1 MTEATLGIL
10 EKNRKGFFLMVEGS
24 QVDWADHANDIQ
36 GQLAETLAF
45 DASVEVV
52 LDWVNAH
59 PRRRLQTLVV
69 VVPDHET
76 GGLAI
81 DGPYGTLSQ
90 QGEIIQDGW
99 TSGHHTAV
107 DTLIWAQ
114 GPNSHPFGQALD
126 NTDLFYLVADAI
138 K

>member
-1 MTEATLGIL
+1 
-10 EKNRKGFFLMVEGS
+10 MVEGS
-24 QVDWADHANDIQ
+24 QIDWADHANDIQ
-36 GQLAETLAF
+36 GQFAETLAF

-76 GGLAI
+76 GGFAI

-90 QGEIIQDGW
+90 QGEIMQDGW
-99 TSGHHTAV
+99 TSGNHTAV
-107 DTLIWAQ
+107 DTLI
-114 GPNSHPFGQALD
+114 
-126 NTDLFYLVADAI
+126 
-138 K
+138 